1 MRAGVV
7 VAVLLL
13 LGAGWWVVRHG
24 EVPTVDPPETSAALD
39 TALVQDLPAPAE
51 SAARLPQRMA
61 GSAQPVLPVPSVEV
75 APTSLAATTES
86 RVEIVG
92 AVLDAAGAPIAGAD
106 VWYLPSGRVLQA
118 AGFVVPI
125 AIPFIGLG
133 RQGPAL
139 LMDVPLAVLAHTAT
153 DAEGRFAIAGSGESG
168 SSSRDPYPAPGQ
180 PQLLVRAPG
189 YAIGSRRAGDGLEPV
204 ELRLRQAALITGRV
218 VDERDQPLPG
228 VSVRVLDDF
237 GFDPDHRELTQDPA
251 VLLGELHSVIS
262 GPDGAFR
269 LDGLW
274 QGEAT
279 LACVQA
285 GRVTSFVDRV
295 RVTEGQTTDVGVVAV
310 VPGAIVEG
318 RALDAAGHGV
328 AGATVFT
335 TASEVSVTGRGCMIS
350 TLGPED
356 DGLPFELEAET
367 HRGSCRAVTAADG
380 RFRIE
385 DVGVPTVT
393 LYARALGYEAAKLRD
408 VSTGRSDAVLT
419 LRAETVLLARVVE
432 QGTGRPLP
440 EATLDARRIV
450 GPQHDSA
457 PLRIERSADG
467 YLVRGTGRLGTE
479 LTARAPGFAET
490 TLRTPGPGLTGRQD
504 VVVELPRGAGL
515 RGSVRTADGQPIASA
530 SIELAT
536 PGKLYSP
543 AIASTRSDSAGAFAL
558 TDAPAG
564 DWELRV
570 RAEGHPTPSPRPVTT
585 QVGESLDGL
594 DFVLEESATLEV
606 VVHDLGAG
614 VEAPRHGASLQRE
627 DATAERRPQM
637 AQSREDGRAVFVDL
651 APGSYLLEI
660 KGVATRHV
668 SLAAGEHQVLRL
680 GLTPP
685 HLELHVLERGRP
697 VAGMTVEA
705 RRVGAEYSD
714 NRRSPPSDA
723 DGRIVFDLAVPG
735 RFELLAYGADELPG
749 LDLVGQSE
757 PFSIE
762 WGGRLALDVPLGT
775 GRLAG
780 RAMSK
785 LGPVAGEEFFVERTE
800 GGSGVVRS
808 DDEGDFTLDRLLP
821 GTYGIVTSQCEHGC
835 HLRLSEG
842 PFTLTAGQSVDDVLL
857 LVRFGAALCGSVRT
871 ASGAAAPE
879 SSVVLVTGSS
889 PDDDTRHAA
898 VSKGRYRLDGL
909 PAGSYRVCAHRS
921 DEWGP
926 QHECPGARSID
937 VPSESALV
945 LDLVIPNDG

>member
-1 MRAGVV
+1 MRAGVIV
-7 VAVLLL
+7 VVVLIMM
-13 LGAGWWVVRHG
+13 GACWWVLRESDGPHLGSPVLAVAPDGAVTPGLPESDERAQLPEWAG
-24 EVPTVDPPETSAALD
+24 EA
-39 TALVQDLPAPAE
+39 
-51 SAARLPQRMA
+51 
-61 GSAQPVLPVPSVEV
+61 AQPVFATPTASAGQATSGRQPAARIEV
-75 APTSLAATTES
+75 
-86 RVEIVG
+86 VG
-92 AVLDAAGAPIAGAD
+92 TVLDAAGSPIADAD
-106 VWYLPSGRVLQA
+106 VWYLPSGRALQA
-118 AGFVVPI
+118 AGFDVPL

-133 RQGPAL
+133 RQGPEL
-139 LMDVPLAVLAHTAT
+139 LMDVPLAALGRTLT
-153 DAEGRFAIAGSGESG
+153 DASGRFVVAGSGETG
-168 SSSRDPYPAPGQ
+168 SSTRDPYPAPGD
-180 PQLLVRAPG
+180 PQLIVRRPG
-189 YAIGSRRAGDGLEPV
+189 FAIGIRRIEAKGEPV
-204 ELRLRQAALITGRV
+204 AIKLRKEARVSGRV
-218 VDERDQPLPG
+218 VDEHDQPLPA
-228 VSVRVLDDF
+228 VSVRLIDSA
-237 GFDPDHRELTQDPA
+237 GFDRDDLDLSQFPS
-251 VLLGELHSVIS
+251 VLLGELQSTLA
-262 GPDGAFR
+262 GPDGGFR

-274 QGEAT
+274 QGEVA
-279 LACVQA
+279 LAFVQR
-285 GRVTSFVDRV
+285 GRVTNFLDRV
-295 RVTEGQTTDVGVVAV
+295 RVTEGDTTDVGVVALES
-310 VPGAIVEG
+310 GATIEG
-318 RALDAAGHGV
+318 RVVDPAGHGV
-328 AGATVFT
+328 AGATVFS
-335 TASEVSVTGRGCMIS
+335 AESEVRITGRGCMIS

-367 HRGSCRAVTAADG
+367 HRGACRAVTCADG
-380 RFRIE
+380 GFRIE
-385 DVGVPTVT
+385 GVGVPTVT
-393 LYARALGYEAAKLRD
+393 VYARALGYEAAKLRD

-419 LRAETVLLARVVE
+419 LRPETVLLARVVE

-504 VVVELPRGAGL
+504 VVVELPRGAAL

-543 AIASTRSDSAGAFAL
+543 AIASTHSDSAGAFAL

-627 DATAERRPQM
+627 DARAERRPQI

-685 HLELHVLERGRP
+685 HLELRVLEQDRP

-785 LGPVAGEEFFVERTE
+785 LGPVAGEEFFVERIE

-808 DDEGDFTLDRLLP
+808 DDEGYFRLDRLLP
-821 GTYGIVTSQCEHGC
+821 GTYGIVTNQCEHGC

-842 PFTLTAGQSVDDVLL
+842 PFTLTAGQSIDDVLL

-889 PDDDTRHAA
+889 PDDDTRQAA

-926 QHECPGARSID
+926 EHECPGARSID